1 MKILK
6 IQVPDYV
13 INDVEKQLDGVK
25 GKTKNSVLKTS
36 VNNTAKQA
44 QRLLAQK
51 TSETYVGKHTRRSA
65 VIQNS
70 DVHKGNAKSP
80 TAQIEFSSPVTE
92 IKDYYVSSLQISKT
106 AYTKKGKRRHKTIKG
121 RVLNG
126 ENKKLEYAFVV
137 QFKNGHIAVV
147 SRVPG
152 VNAKQHSG
160 KPEKPH
166 YEKLRKILSPSI
178 ATAVG
183 GDRVYGESK
192 EKIEKMLLE
201 EVSKTMQKVLGR

>member
-1 MKILK
+1 MT
-6 IQVPDYV
+6 V
-13 INDVEKQLDGVK
+13 VEKQLDGVK
-25 GKTKNSVLKTS
+25 GKTKDSVLKTS

-70 DVHKGNAKSP
+70 EIEKGNAKSP
-80 TAQIEFSSPVTE
+80 TAQIEFSSPVME
-92 IKDYYVSSLQISKT
+92 IKDYHISSLQISKT
-106 AYTKKGKRRHKTIKG
+106 AYTKKGKRRNKTIKG
-121 RVLNG
+121 RVLSG
-126 ENKKLEYAFVV
+126 ENKKLEHAFVV
-137 QFKNGHIAVV
+137 QFKNGHVAVV

-152 VNAKQHSG
+152 VNANQHSG
-160 KPEKPH
+160 KPQKPH
-166 YEKLRKILSPSI
+166 YEKLRKLLSPSI

-201 EVSKTMQKVLGR
+201 EVSKTMQKVLGRL